1 MVARM
6 RINGDPAIMLA
17 LFSSVF
23 RQLKCSNYAG
33 HNRRK
38 PSAVPSTLH
47 DPISVGVNNVMVQN
61 NDLTLTECKLNL
73 LICEPSPLEMLVQ
86 RRGGQCMLKLHLD
99 QWNARIILSVYITCI

>member
-23 RQLKCSNYAG
+23 RLLKCSNYAG

-38 PSAVPSTLH
+38 PSSQLARKHVSL
-47 DPISVGVNNVMVQN
+47 GVYQ
-61 NDLTLTECKLNL
+61 DLW
-73 LICEPSPLEMLVQ
+73 P
-86 RRGGQCMLKLHLD
+86 
-99 QWNARIILSVYITCI
+99 ARIFYNFAARLDDSLFRKRS

>member
-23 RQLKCSNYAG
+23 RLLKCSNYAG

-38 PSAVPSTLH
+38 PNHHTPGTGA
-47 DPISVGVNNVMVQN
+47 
-61 NDLTLTECKLNL
+61 DLEHNL
-73 LICEPSPLEMLVQ
+73 GGG
-86 RRGGQCMLKLHLD
+86 GGQEH
-99 QWNARIILSVYITCI
+99 ARGIYWPSQRGKVQEGVPFSVRSAEALTFF